1 MVIRR
6 VNPVSAAKVGGVLYA
21 LLGLVIGACISI
33 GAMAFGGLMSSL
45 SDQGG
50 SSGPGAMVGMLFG
63 AGAIIIMPIF
73 YGILGFIGALISAF
87 LYNIAAKFAGGIE
100 VDAA

>member
-1 MVIRR
+1 
-6 VNPVSAAKVGGVLYA
+6 
-21 LLGLVIGACISI
+21 
-33 GAMAFGGLMSSL
+33 
-45 SDQGG
+45 
-50 SSGPGAMVGMLFG
+50 
-63 AGAIIIMPIF
+63 MPIF

>member
-1 MVIRR
+1 MVIKR

-21 LLGLVIGACISI
+21 LLGLVIGAFISI
-33 GAMAFGGLMSSL
+33 GAMVFGGLMSSM
-45 SDQGG
+45 SDQGSG
-50 SSGPGAMVGMLFG
+50 GPGAMVGMLFG
-63 AGAIIIMPIF
+63 AGAIIIMPIC

-87 LYNIAAKFAGGIE
+87 IYNIAAKITGGVE

>member
-1 MVIRR
+1 MVIKR
-6 VNPVSAAKVGGVLYA
+6 VDPMSAAKIGGVLYA
-21 LLGLVIGACISI
+21 LLGLIIGAFVTI
-33 GAMAFGGLMSSL
+33 GAMAFGGMMSSL
-45 SDQGG
+45 SDQSS

-63 AGAIIIMPIF
+63 AGSIIILPIC

-87 LYNIAAKFAGGIE
+87 IYNIAARFTGGIQ